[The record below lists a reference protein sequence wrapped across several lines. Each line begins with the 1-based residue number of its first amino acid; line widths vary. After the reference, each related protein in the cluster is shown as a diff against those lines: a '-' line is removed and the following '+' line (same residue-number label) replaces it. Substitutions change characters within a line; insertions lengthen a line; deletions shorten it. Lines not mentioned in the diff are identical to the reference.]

1 MYHGKSKCDLKGE
14 KMNFTE
20 VRTQLLKNG
29 YIKEYEDLIQYMKN
43 PYSMLSLDTEKVL
56 TALGFSKISFLI
68 RDLFDHSREEY
79 RNRIA
84 MGQVILWENYLN
96 AYKEI
101 EKTKQIIINMDVVVY
116 SSNYKKATDQ
126 IIHILREYANG
137 KAAIT
142 KLENELGVDRYLDHV
157 SEEEF
162 EFLIANFNEI
172 HRIVE
177 DKLKIYKVLFTENW
191 NTTNIYNI
199 LIHRMI
205 RSNMDNQVCTMFST
219 GKEKVLLFVID
230 GFGMGQYL
238 WSQRAVPINKNYS
251 YNENIFEWLSKNQLS
266 DEYVLGAPFVTDT
279 AAGISQIFIGKTS
292 KDTRIF
298 SSTVKKEGNP
308 SVIGVKSEFQNDFL
322 KIADTNYNSFTVDI
336 ASNFE
341 EMKIYYC
348 SKYDSDH
355 ASGFSKYVF
364 DSADIKSII
373 PSERV
378 FSFLKED
385 MNNKKSGVTVTY
397 ITNIDNSGHVMG
409 SFSQFERYEHEK
421 INMLLKNF
429 LVDLAKSNPNSFD
442 GKTSV
447 LLTADH
453 GMTESYKIN
462 ISRKNIMDVIH
473 SVHEHAGKIIEA
485 NRALFIYDVTDGGIE
500 KCKEALSIYF
510 RQRGI
515 DALVQARG
523 DELFD
528 EFMPNK
534 EDMFV
539 DTTPD
544 IAISLISEG
553 IFYSKD
559 VGENLMHFGGH
570 GGHSI
575 DEVFVPAINIELSK
589 ELLHAIRDRFL
600 KNDLEG

>member
-1 MYHGKSKCDLKGE
+1 
-14 KMNFTE
+14 MNFTE
-20 VRTQLLKNG
+20 IRTQLLKKG
-29 YIKEYEDLIQYMKN
+29 YVKEYEDLIQYMKN
-43 PYSMLSLDTEKVL
+43 PYSMLTDSTEKIL
-56 TALGFSKISFLI
+56 TIFGFSNISTFI
-68 RDLFDHSREEY
+68 RKLFDHSREEY
-79 RNRIA
+79 RNHIA
-84 MGQVILWENYLN
+84 MGQVILWEKYLN
-96 AYKEI
+96 AYNNLKN
-101 EKTKQIIINMDVVVY
+101 TKQIIENNEIVIY
-116 SSNYKKATDQ
+116 RTNYKRATEQ
-126 IIHILREYANG
+126 VFHLLKEYANG
-137 KAAIT
+137 KAVIT

-162 EFLIANFNEI
+162 EFLVSEFDAL

-177 DKLKIYKVLFTENW
+177 DKLKIYKDLFSEKW

-199 LIHRMI
+199 LMHRMV
-205 RSNMDNQVCTMFST
+205 RSNMDNQVCSMFST
-219 GKEKVLLFVID
+219 GKDKILLFVID

-238 WSQRAVPINKNYS
+238 WSQQVVPLNKNYS
-251 YNENIFEWLSKNQLS
+251 YNENIFEWLGRNSLS
-266 DEYVLGAPFVTDT
+266 DEYILGAPFITDT

-298 SSTVKKEGNP
+298 SSTVKKEGNT
-308 SVIGVKSEFQNDFL
+308 SVIGVKSEYQNEFL
-322 KIADTNYNSFTVDI
+322 KIANTNYSSFTADI
-336 ASNFE
+336 ASEFD

-364 DSADIKSII
+364 DSADVKSII

-385 MNNKKSGVTVTY
+385 MDYKKTGVTVVY

-429 LVDLAKSNPNSFD
+429 LVDLAKSQPEVFD
-442 GKTSV
+442 GKTSM

-485 NRALFIYDVTDGGIE
+485 NRALFIYDVTAGGIE
-500 KCKEALSIYF
+500 KSKEALIKYF
-510 RQRGI
+510 DERDI
-515 DALVQARG
+515 DALVLSKG
-523 DELFD
+523 EELFD
-528 EFMPNK
+528 AFIPDESIFYTN
-534 EDMFV
+534 
-539 DTTPD
+539 TTPD
-544 IAISLISEG
+544 ISISLISEG

-570 GGHSI
+570 GGRSV
-575 DEVFVPAINIELSK
+575 DEVFVPAINIELNN
-589 ELLHAIRDRFL
+589 ELLQALRDRFI
-600 KNDLEG
+600 KNNWED